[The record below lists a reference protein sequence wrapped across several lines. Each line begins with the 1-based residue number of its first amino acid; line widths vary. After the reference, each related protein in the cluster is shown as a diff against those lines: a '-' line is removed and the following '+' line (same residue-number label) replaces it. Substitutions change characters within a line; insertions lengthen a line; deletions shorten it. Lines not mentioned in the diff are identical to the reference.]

1 MLSKSEN
8 ETKGE
13 DEKSGIEGKL
23 KFKLKFKCFSDNDKI
38 EVKDKINDENAN
50 DLPSKGHKESI
61 VFYIFISS
69 GW

>member
-1 MLSKSEN
+1 MSKSEN
-8 ETKGE
+8 ETKSE
-13 DEKSGIEGKL
+13 DKKSSVEGKL
-23 KFKLKFKCFSDNDKI
+23 KFKLKFKRFNDNG
-38 EVKDKINDENAN
+38 EVEIKNKINDENAN